1 MFKALQPLLAER
13 SIHILLSAGK
23 DGRVG
28 VYVEPVKMNDKEED
42 AFVTPFRCEGSPEE
56 LDAELPDVLAKWL
69 TSRAAV
75 TASLSE
81 ALAAAEAAAM
91 ASADE
96 AKKKAAEKIKKVA
109 PSIGKAV
116 TLATK
121 AAGKP
126 AVTAQSVTPSLLDG
140 CGADDA
146 EGKDG
151 ELTAAPADTPVVAF
165 ADPATPESAPV
176 VETAPAAPVTVAA
189 PVVVAPAQIAA
200 TLAAAAVMTGDPVTE
215 ELF

>member
-81 ALAAAEAAAM
+81 ALAAAEAAAK
-91 ASADE
+91 AAADE

-109 PSIGKAV
+109 PTIGKAA

-126 AVTAQSVTPSLLDG
+126 AVSAQSFTPSLLDG
-140 CGADDA
+140 CGADDT
-146 EGKDG
+146 GDG
-151 ELTAAPADTPVVAF
+151 DDELPAAPAGTPVVAV
-165 ADPATPESAPV
+165 ADPITQEPALV
-176 VETAPAAPVTVAA
+176 IKTAPAAPVTDAA
-189 PVVVAPAQIAA
+189 PVVVAPAAIV
-200 TLAAAAVMTGDPVTE
+200 AAAAVMTGDPVTE